1 MQWKNEYIN
10 DEDQGVQVWLPNG
23 ECIEITFD
31 GSDPVVTVILF
42 DGTRVPTN
50 LEG

>member
-1 MQWKNEYIN
+1 MQWRHEHINNE
-10 DEDQGVQVWLPNG
+10 DEGVCVWLPNG
-23 ECIEITFD
+23 EGIEVKFD